1 MRSRELTKP
10 RKIKTGTGSNAYVL
24 QPDVSRVG
32 GYTIFGH
39 PVVVTNRLA
48 ETTGTPN
55 TANIV
60 LADFSQIAVAPSVKI
75 LDQTSLTVKHGHVPL
90 QRVTGNVCRVRWGP
104 QGRRCCAAV
113 PGAGVT
119 RGDWSIPAT
128 SPMALPR

>member
-60 LADFSQIAVAPSVKI
+60 LADFSQIAVAPRVKI

-90 QRVTGNVCRVRWGP
+90 QRVTGNVCRVRWGSTGASVLCRRA
-104 QGRRCCAAV
+104 GRGCDER
-113 PGAGVT
+113 
-119 RGDWSIPAT
+119 
-128 SPMALPR
+128 